1 MVTYEHMMLRT
12 KSMTN
17 CNKGRS
23 LVDLIYW
30 SQTYNDAL
38 SLANEYALR
47 QHALTHSRTRHTS
60 VASQSER
67 SLTLSTRVCTQELAV
82 SS

>member
-47 QHALTHSRTRHTS
+47 QHARTHSLTHTTHECCK
-60 VASQSER
+60 SE
-67 SLTLSTRVCTQELAV
+67 
-82 SS
+82 